1 MTNRYHL
8 KTQPTGTKSP
18 WRRLF
23 PFLRWWNF
31 IGLDTLRADILA
43 GLTGAVIVLPQG
55 VAFAMIAGLPPE
67 YGLYTAIIT
76 PVVAAL
82 FGSSLHLI
90 SGPTTAISIVVFS
103 SISSL
108 AQPGS
113 EEYIRLVLTLTL
125 MAGVYQLAFGLARLG
140 TLVNFVS
147 HSVVIGFTSG
157 AAILIAT
164 SQLKHVLGLS
174 LPGSHDF
181 LEVWLNL
188 LGMIPE
194 INLYVLAV
202 ALVTLLSAIFFRA
215 KMPRWP
221 GMLFAMIIGSVLCL
235 LINGS
240 EHGISLVGQMPARLP
255 PLSIP
260 DFSFET
266 IRELAPKALAVA
278 LLGLIEALSI
288 GRSIA
293 AKSHQPIDGNQEFIG
308 QGLSNIIGSFFSS
321 YAGSGSF
328 TRSGIN
334 YQSGALTPLSAV
346 FSALFLALL
355 LLLIAPLTAYL
366 PIAAMGG
373 IILMV
378 AYHLIDVHH
387 IRTIMRTS
395 KEETAVLLITFLA
408 TLFLDL
414 EFAIYAGVLLSL
426 LLYLNRTAHP
436 RIANLIPNTSAAG
449 PLLIETKTECT
460 YLKIIRIDGPLFFG
474 AVNHVS
480 EYLYNLDKH
489 LMRKRNVLILG
500 CGINFIDVAGA
511 ELLAQEAK
519 RRRAQRGRLYLCEFQ
534 PQAYNVLER
543 GRYLDIIGKENI
555 FANQKEAVAKIIPEA
570 DAMICRGCKKH
581 IFKECPPLVEAQCKV
596 SKGSSVS
603 NPVLAEN
610 QSPFN
615 ILPNDQ

>member
-1 MTNRYHL
+1 MNRYNVRPR
-8 KTQPTGTKSP
+8 PTGARSWLRK
-18 WRRLF
+18 LF
-23 PFLRWWNF
+23 PFLRWWHF
-31 IGLDTLRADILA
+31 IGWDTLRADLLA

-103 SISSL
+103 SISPL
-108 AQPGS
+108 AEPGS
-113 EEYIRLVLTLTL
+113 ETYIGLVLTLTFL
-125 MAGVYQLAFGLARLG
+125 AGVYQLAFGLARLG

-164 SQLKHVLGLS
+164 SQLNHVLGLN
-174 LPGSHDF
+174 LHGDHDF
-181 LEVWLNL
+181 IKVWMDL
-188 LGMIPE
+188 LGRLDQ
-194 INLYVLAV
+194 INWYVFAV
-202 ALVTLLSAIFFRA
+202 AMVTLVAAVFFRA
-215 KMPRWP
+215 KIPRWP

-235 LINGS
+235 LLDGS
-240 EHGISLVGQMPARLP
+240 KHGISLVGQMPDRLP
-255 PLSIP
+255 PLSMP
-260 DFSFET
+260 DFSLET
-266 IRELAPKALAVA
+266 VRELAPKALAVA

-308 QGLSNIIGSFFSS
+308 QGLSNVVGSFFSS

-328 TRSGIN
+328 TRSGVN
-334 YQSGALTPLSAV
+334 YQAGAITPLAAV
-346 FSALFLALL
+346 FSAALLALL

-373 IILMV
+373 IILVV
-378 AYHLIDVHH
+378 AYYLIDVHH
-387 IRTIMRTS
+387 IRTIVKTS
-395 KEETAVLLITFLA
+395 REETAVLLATFFA

-414 EFAIYAGVLLSL
+414 EFAIYIGVFLSL
-426 LLYLNRTAHP
+426 VLYLNRTAHP
-436 RIANLIPNTSAAG
+436 RIANMVPNTAAAG
-449 PLLIETKTECT
+449 PPLIESETECP

-480 EYLYNLDKH
+480 EYLYNIDKG
-489 LMRKRNVLILG
+489 LMRKRNVLIVG

-511 ELLAQEAK
+511 ELLAQEA
-519 RRRAQRGRLYLCEFQ
+519 RRRSAQRGRLYLCEFQ
-534 PQAYNVLER
+534 PKAYGVLER
-543 GRYLDIIGKENI
+543 GGYLEIIGRAHI
-555 FANQKEAVAKIIPEA
+555 FATQQEAIARIIPDA
-570 DAMICRGCKKH
+570 DPMICRHCKSPL
-581 IFKECPPLVEAQCKV
+581 FQECPVAKRFVFGASEGGAAVAPPLP
-596 SKGSSVS
+596 SLD
-603 NPVLAEN
+603 NPGDK
-610 QSPFN
+610 
-615 ILPNDQ
+615 I

>member
-1 MTNRYHL
+1 MTNRYKL
-8 KTQPTGTKSP
+8 KPQFTGTRAW
-18 WRRLF
+18 WRRLL
-23 PFLRWWNF
+23 PFLRWWSF
-31 IGLDTLRADILA
+31 IGLDTLKADLLA

-55 VAFAMIAGLPPE
+55 VAFAMIAGLPPQ
-67 YGLYTAIIT
+67 YGLYTAIVT
-76 PVVAAL
+76 PIVAAL

-103 SISSL
+103 SISAL
-108 AQPGS
+108 AEPGTT
-113 EEYIRLVLTLTL
+113 EYVRLVLTLTF
-125 MAGVYQLAFGLARLG
+125 MAGVYQLGFGLARLG

-147 HSVVIGFTSG
+147 HSVVVGFTSG

-164 SQLKHVLGLS
+164 SQLKHVLGLT

-181 LEVWLNL
+181 LEVWVHI
-188 LGMIPE
+188 LGMLNKVNI
-194 INLYVLAV
+194 YVFAV
-202 ALVTLLSAIFFRA
+202 AMVTLVSAIIFRA
-215 KMPRWP
+215 KIPRWP
-221 GMLFAMIIGSVLCL
+221 GMLFAMIIGSFLCFF
-235 LINGS
+235 IDGR
-240 EHGISLVGQMPARLP
+240 EHGITLVGQMPDTLP
-255 PLSIP
+255 PLSLP

-288 GRSIA
+288 GRAIA

-308 QGLSNIIGSFFSS
+308 QGLSNVVGSFFSS

-334 YQSGALTPLSAV
+334 YQTGALTPLSAV
-346 FSALFLALL
+346 FSAIILALL
-355 LLLIAPLTAYL
+355 MLLIAPLTAYL

-387 IRTIMRTS
+387 IQTIIRTS
-395 KEETAVLLITFLA
+395 KEETAVLLVTFLA

-426 LLYLNRTAHP
+426 VLYLNRTAHP
-436 RIANLIPNTSAAG
+436 RIANLAPNTDVVG
-449 PLLIETKTECT
+449 PPLIETESECQ

-480 EYLYNLDKH
+480 EYLYNIDKNQ
-489 LMRKRNVLILG
+489 MRKRNVLLLG

-511 ELLAQEAK
+511 ELLAQEA
-519 RRRAQRGRLYLCEFQ
+519 RRRRGQRGGLYLCELQ
-534 PQAYNVLER
+534 HQAFEVLER
-543 GRYLDIIGKENI
+543 GGYLDIIGKEHI
-555 FANQKEAVAKIIPEA
+555 FTTQKEALAKIIPEA
-570 DAMICRGCKKH
+570 DEMVCRNCKHH
-581 IFKECPPLVEAQCKV
+581 IFKECRPL
-596 SKGSSVS
+596 
-603 NPVLAEN
+603 PVL
-610 QSPFN
+610 
-615 ILPNDQ
+615 

>member
-1 MTNRYHL
+1 MVNRYNL
-8 KTQPTGTKSP
+8 KPRPPGTRSK

-31 IGLDTLRADILA
+31 IGWDTLRADLLA

-76 PVVAAL
+76 PIVASL

-103 SISSL
+103 SISTL
-108 AQPGS
+108 ADPGS
-113 EEYIRLVLTLTL
+113 AEYIRLVLTLTL
-125 MAGVYQLAFGLARLG
+125 LAGVYQLAFGLARLG

-164 SQLKHVLGLS
+164 SQLKHVLGLN
-174 LPGSHDF
+174 LPGGHAF
-181 LEVWLNL
+181 VEVWSQIFGMLNQ
-188 LGMIPE
+188 
-194 INLYVLAV
+194 INLYVFAV
-202 ALVTLLSAIFFRA
+202 AMVTLVSAVFFRA
-215 KMPRWP
+215 KIPRWP
-221 GMLFAMIIGSVLCL
+221 GMLFAMIIGSLLCL
-235 LINGS
+235 LINGNQ
-240 EHGISLVGQMPARLP
+240 HGISLVGQMPARLP
-255 PLSIP
+255 PLSMP
-260 DFSFET
+260 DFSLGT
-266 IRELAPKALAVA
+266 IRALAPKALAVA

-308 QGLSNIIGSFFSS
+308 QGLSNIVGSFFSS

-334 YQSGALTPLSAV
+334 YQAGAITPLSAV
-346 FSALFLALL
+346 FSAILLALL

-387 IRTIMRTS
+387 IRTIIRTS
-395 KEETAVLLITFLA
+395 KEETAVLLATFFA

-414 EFAIYAGVLLSL
+414 EFAIYIGVLLSL
-426 LLYLNRTAHP
+426 VLYLNRTAHP
-436 RIANLIPNTSAAG
+436 RIANLVPNIDAAG
-449 PLLIETKTECT
+449 PPFIEAEGECP

-480 EYLYNLDKH
+480 EYLYNIDKSQ
-489 LMRKRNVLILG
+489 MRKRNVLIIG

-511 ELLAQEAK
+511 ELLAQEA
-519 RRRAQRGRLYLCEFQ
+519 RRRRGQRGGLYLCEFQ
-534 PQAYNVLER
+534 PQAYGVLER
-543 GRYLDIIGKENI
+543 GGYLDIIGKEH
-555 FANQKEAVAKIIPEA
+555 FFPSQKEAIAKIIPEA
-570 DAMICRGCKKH
+570 DELICRNCKNH
-581 IFKECPPLVEAQCKV
+581 VFKECPPLTELQ
-596 SKGSSVS
+596 GH
-603 NPVLAEN
+603 N
-610 QSPFN
+610 
-615 ILPNDQ
+615 

>member
-1 MTNRYHL
+1 MTNRYNV
-8 KTQPTGTKSP
+8 QPRSGVTRS
-18 WRRLF
+18 WLRRLF

-31 IGLDTLRADILA
+31 IGWDTLKADLLA

-55 VAFAMIAGLPPE
+55 VAFAMIAGLPPV

-103 SISSL
+103 SIGSL

-113 EEYIRLVLTLTL
+113 EEYIRLVLTLTFL
-125 MAGVYQLAFGLARLG
+125 AGVYQLAFGLARLG

-174 LPGSHDF
+174 LPDSHAF
-181 LEVWLNL
+181 VEVWLNL
-188 LGMIPE
+188 LGMLNQ

-202 ALVTLLSAIFFRA
+202 AMVTLVAAVFFRA
-215 KMPRWP
+215 TIPRWP
-221 GMLFAMIIGSVLCL
+221 GMLFAMIIGSLFCL

-240 EHGISLVGQMPARLP
+240 GHGISLVGQMPARLP
-255 PLSIP
+255 PLSMP
-260 DFSFET
+260 DFSLGI

-293 AKSHQPIDGNQEFIG
+293 AKSHQPIDGNQEFVG

-334 YQSGALTPLSAV
+334 YQAGAITPLSAV
-346 FSALFLALL
+346 FSAILLALL
-355 LLLIAPLTAYL
+355 MLLVAPLTAYL

-373 IILMV
+373 IILLV
-378 AYHLIDVHH
+378 AYNLIDVHH
-387 IRTIMRTS
+387 IRTIIKTS
-395 KEETAVLLITFLA
+395 REETAVLLATFFA

-414 EFAIYAGVLLSL
+414 EFAIYIGVFLSL
-426 LLYLNRTAHP
+426 VLYLNRTAHP
-436 RIANLIPNTSAAG
+436 RIVNLVPNTKSGG
-449 PLLIETKTECT
+449 PLFIETEKECP

-480 EYLYNLDKH
+480 EYLYNIDKSQ
-489 LMRKRNVLILG
+489 MRKRNVLIIG
-500 CGINFIDVAGA
+500 WGINFIDVAGA
-511 ELLAQEAK
+511 ELLAQEA
-519 RRRAQRGRLYLCEFQ
+519 RRRRGQRGGLYLCEFQ
-534 PQAYNVLER
+534 PEAYNFLER
-543 GRYLDIIGKENI
+543 GGYLEIIGRDH
-555 FANQKEAVAKIIPEA
+555 FFVTQREAISKIVPEA
-570 DAMICRGCKKH
+570 DEMICRYCKH
-581 IFKECPPLVEAQCKV
+581 HVFKECPALT
-596 SKGSSVS
+596 G
-603 NPVLAEN
+603 L
-610 QSPFN
+610 
-615 ILPNDQ
+615 